1 MQLEMVFSCVAYC
14 YLASVSNALGISA
27 NNRVLGP
34 QRIQRFTGNA
44 LRISFQSDWQIN
56 NGFFNRPNPG
66 TQRGPEQRFRRCF
79 ANGLNQSLVSSVAQV
94 IKKGDDH
101 ELNDTGARKWRK
113 IQK

>member
-27 NNRVLGP
+27 NNRVLDP

-56 NGFFNRPNPG
+56 NGFFNRPITAR
-66 TQRGPEQRFRRCF
+66 TQILVLSWAQNKDFGAVSQT
-79 ANGLNQSLVSSVAQV
+79 GLTRV
-94 IKKGDDH
+94 
-101 ELNDTGARKWRK
+101 
-113 IQK
+113 